1 MVKVPPVTRCPVIY
15 SFLLPRRTLHS
26 PKDLG
31 QPWPGLGSVFLEP
44 SPVPQPISRDQILNP
59 PEFCSSFLL
68 RHAPCGQVK
77 LLIVAQGCFDF
88 CCPRP
93 ALRLWEVSCLCSPCW
108 SIIFF
113 DVLLKIHLF
122 QKDRWSKRGRK
133 LEGLLIKAHF
143 PKKQQRPWRPRPCHH
158 ATDIFRERD
167 FLGAS
172 GEFGVHGAK

>member
-1 MVKVPPVTRCPVIY
+1 MTKSWTLQNSAPP
-15 SFLLPRRTLHS
+15 F
-26 PKDLG
+26 
-31 QPWPGLGSVFLEP
+31 
-44 SPVPQPISRDQILNP
+44 
-59 PEFCSSFLL
+59 SFLL

-143 PKKQQRPWRPRPCHH
+143 PKSSKDRDAHGPATMPRTFSGSGTFLVLQVSLGYMGQNNEKLIEP
-158 ATDIFRERD
+158 TG
-167 FLGAS
+167 LGAP
-172 GEFGVHGAK
+172 GANVEYSTVWG